1 MKTILNTSVDPYFNL
16 ALEEYVL
23 KNIDCEEDILLLW
36 VNAPAVILGR
46 NQVVYGEVN
55 VGYCEKH
62 GIPIL
67 RRISG
72 GGTVYHDL
80 GNLNFSIISKHY
92 QGVLRN
98 YQVFTQPV
106 IDFLQ
111 TLGVDARFSGKSD
124 LVIGKEKFSGNAQ
137 MYHQKKMLHHG
148 TILFNTKLDTLT
160 KVLKPKSQDIDSIG
174 VDSNRSRVT
183 NIMTH
188 LNPQLTIEAFKSKL
202 LNFWLNTDDAL
213 SHVIVLTEADIKAIE
228 DLKQNKYHTWA
239 WTYGESPNFE
249 IKKAFE
255 DKQIV
260 VSVKEGLID
269 TLMLTTKSINLHFNQ
284 FMGVRFDKKIYVQ
297 VLETIDESLRISL
310 TPFTN
315 LLFE

>member
-1 MKTILNTSVDPYFNL
+1 MKTILNTCVDPYFNL

-23 KNIDCEEDILLLW
+23 KNIDCDEDILLLW
-36 VNAPAVILGR
+36 VNGPSVIVGR

-55 VGYCEKH
+55 VGYCETH
-62 GIPIL
+62 GIPVL

-111 TLGVDARFSGKSD
+111 SLGVDARFSGKSD

-137 MYHQKKMLHHG
+137 MYHHKKMLHHG
-148 TILFNTKLDTLT
+148 TILFDAKLDTLSH
-160 KVLKPKSQDIDSIG
+160 VLKPKSLDIESVG
-174 VDSNRSRVT
+174 VDSNRSAVT
-183 NIMTH
+183 NVIIH
-188 LNPQLTIEAFKSKL
+188 LRPPMTIESFKSEL
-202 LNFWLNTDDAL
+202 LKFWLNTGDID
-213 SHVIVLTEADIKAIE
+213 SNVIHLTEADLKAIE
-228 DLKQNKYHTWA
+228 DLKLNKYHTWA

-249 IKKAFE
+249 IKKEVE
-255 DKQIV
+255 DKHLV
-260 VSVKEGLID
+260 VRVQAGLID
-269 TLMLTTKSINLHFNQ
+269 SIVLTTPSTHLHFNQ
-284 FMGVRFDKKIYVQ
+284 FNGIRFAKKDVAL
-297 VLETIDESLRISL
+297 VLETIDENLKNIL
-310 TPFTN
+310 NPFTN